1 MSLRFSVL
9 LFCDT
14 EIDSNRDSKCCIK
27 GWYLPNKFLEFLF
40 WLLRFYALFFFFKF
54 FFQVSPFQMFLFL
67 KSSFLHTGYKVGKYH
82 PDAKVTFLFNYLI
95 VRKLGLG
102 ESHKSALKVLLW
114 NRKLS
119 WQLKNTLT
127 SSLKIYYS
135 LKKENLLSCIFSL
148 FIVVCSACNI
158 LVYLL
163 CCLKPSINVKIILS
177 YTRNV
182 WLWLF
187 RIESFLKL
195 KNLLLDY
202 KYL

>member
-1 MSLRFSVL
+1 MIFTKQISGVFVL
-9 LFCDT
+9 AFEVLCSFFF
-14 EIDSNRDSKCCIK
+14 KV
-27 GWYLPNKFLEFLF
+27 
-40 WLLRFYALFFFFKF
+40 FFFFF
-54 FFQVSPFQMFLFL
+54 WVSPFQMFLFL
-67 KSSFLHTGYKVGKYH
+67 KSSFLHTGYKVSKYH
-82 PDAKVTFLFNYLI
+82 AGAEVAFLFNHLI
-95 VRKLGLG
+95 VRKWVGGWL

-148 FIVVCSACNI
+148 FIVICSACNI
-158 LVYLL
+158 VVYLL

-202 KYL
+202 